1 MKRVI
6 ILFLLATLCLAL
18 FGRTSQPPMGEISS
32 DKFAP
37 SHGLPAIILWLRQTW
52 GFIRCLQAIYTMLI
66 NQI

>member
-32 DKFAP
+32 DKFARRDYQQ
-37 SHGLPAIILWLRQTW
+37 SYYG
-52 GFIRCLQAIYTMLI
+52 
-66 NQI
+66 